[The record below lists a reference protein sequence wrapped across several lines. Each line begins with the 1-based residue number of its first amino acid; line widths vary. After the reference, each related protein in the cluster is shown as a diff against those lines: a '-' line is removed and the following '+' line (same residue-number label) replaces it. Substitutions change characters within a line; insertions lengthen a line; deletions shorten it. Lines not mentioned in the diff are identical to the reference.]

1 MYFVFL
7 IGALIILAIGG
18 GVLLGGVF
26 TIVLIPLAVIGVI
39 VTLAYMLASAAAQQQ
54 ANAES
59 PSGAR
64 RSPRRRRQTQGV
76 KAPSSPESLVDA
88 RRSQQ

>member
-1 MYFVFL
+1 MYFYFL
-7 IGALIILAIGG
+7 IGALVVLGIGG

-26 TIVLIPLAVIGVI
+26 TIVLIPLSAIALFA
-39 VTLAYMLASAAAQQQ
+39 TLAYALASAGAQQQ

-59 PSGAR
+59 ASAGR
-64 RSPRRRRQTQGV
+64 RPARRRRQTQGPA
-76 KAPSSPESLVDA
+76 APSSPESLVDA